1 MSFIKRSYLTFCY
14 RSSWVKSGDAKCKI
28 KNGSLYEDC
37 KIELEWISSDTGSLD
52 SGTLIILNSDGITSI
67 VY

>member
-1 MSFIKRSYLTFCY
+1 MKT
-14 RSSWVKSGDAKCKI
+14 GNAKCKI
-28 KNGSLYEDC
+28 KNGNLYEDC

-67 VY
+67 VC